1 MKKLTLILLC
11 SMLLSFTL
19 PGCVVTDENGNTF
32 MFLPD
37 LDIDDGPHGPPPP
50 PPPPSRHGPPPP
62 PHHEPGYGPGPGS
75 RGSHGP
81 GPRGPHG
88 PHGW

>member
-1 MKKLTLILLC
+1 
-11 SMLLSFTL
+11 MLLSFTL
-19 PGCVVTDENGNTF
+19 PGCVVTDENCNTF

-37 LDIDDGPHGPPPP
+37 LDIDDGPHG

>member
-50 PPPPSRHGPPPP
+50 PPSRHG
-62 PHHEPGYGPGPGS
+62 HHLHHTMNQDMVQAHVVHTVHMVGKKNRHS
-75 RGSHGP
+75 KFMNF
-81 GPRGPHG
+81 
-88 PHGW
+88 

>member
-50 PPPPSRHGPPPP
+50 P
-62 PHHEPGYGPGPGS
+62 HHELGY
-75 RGSHGP
+75 GP

>member
-50 PPPPSRHGPPPP
+50 PPSRHGPPPP

>member
-19 PGCVVTDENGNTF
+19 PGCVVTDENCNTF

-37 LDIDDGPHGPPPP
+37 LDIDDGP
-50 PPPPSRHGPPPP
+50 
-62 PHHEPGYGPGPGS
+62 
-75 RGSHGP
+75 
-81 GPRGPHG
+81 RGPHG

>member
-37 LDIDDGPHGPPPP
+37 LDIDDGPHGPPSTSTTISSWPTTSTTP
-50 PPPPSRHGPPPP
+50 
-62 PHHEPGYGPGPGS
+62 
-75 RGSHGP
+75 
-81 GPRGPHG
+81 
-88 PHGW
+88 